1 LLSRECEWRYGR
13 SEVDSDDELHFND
26 PDRRELRRY
35 GFQHDNCDYSDDLL
49 DLVRQCMRF
58 DPNLRPSPRHL
69 LRTIQLRIPGNC
81 GGMDTYTGNARGKIP
96 WNKKERLR
104 GVRKDE
110 HWPVDG
116 DAETVLVF

>member
-1 LLSRECEWRYGR
+1 
-13 SEVDSDDELHFND
+13 
-26 PDRRELRRY
+26 
-35 GFQHDNCDYSDDLL
+35 
-49 DLVRQCMRF
+49 MRF
-58 DPNLRPSPRHL
+58 DPNLS
-69 LRTIQLRIPGNC
+69 
-81 GGMDTYTGNARGKIP
+81 GMDTYTGNARGKIP